1 VTFLRGLRNLAPL
14 LAVVIGSLLIVIAKG
29 NPIDAY
35 GALLQGAL
43 GSVPGVAETLAQT
56 TVFLFAGLGVAV
68 AFRAGLFN
76 IGAEGQLV
84 VGALCSALAGA
95 AFHLAAPVEVPLC
108 LAAGAC
114 GGAAWGLI
122 AGWLKARFGAS
133 EVITT
138 IMLNYIA
145 FLGANYLVTGPL
157 RGSPVAPETA
167 EIAPTA
173 VLHPILPSTRLT
185 AAFPLAVLVAVALW
199 WWLKVAVGGFELR
212 AVGRSERAARYAG
225 IRIPAVIMQTMALSG
240 ALAGLGG
247 ATEVLGLLH
256 RFNAQLS
263 PGYGF
268 TSIAVALLAQSNPL
282 AVIPAAFFF
291 GVLQNGALSM
301 QALAGVPKDLVSVI
315 SGLVILFVAVKWLG
329 AKLTLHGSDG
339 DSAEGGEAAQEPPD
353 LTASESPA

>member
-1 VTFLRGLRNLAPL
+1 VKHLFGIRLLAPL
-14 LAVVIGSLLIVIAKG
+14 LALVIGSLIVVFAKA
-29 NPIDAY
+29 NPIAAY

-43 GSVPGVAETLAQT
+43 GSVQGVAETLAQT
-56 TVFLFAGLGVAV
+56 TVFIFAGLSVAL

-84 VGALCSALAGA
+84 TGALCAAVAGANLHLAQPLEIPACLVAGALGGAFGGFLAG
-95 AFHLAAPVEVPLC
+95 FLR
-108 LAAGAC
+108 
-114 GGAAWGLI
+114 
-122 AGWLKARFGAS
+122 ARYGAS

-145 FLGANYLVTGPL
+145 FLGVNYLVGGPL
-157 RGSPVAPETA
+157 RGSPMAPETA
-167 EIAPTA
+167 TIDQAAMLQPIIAG
-173 VLHPILPSTRLT
+173 TRLT
-185 AAFPLAVLVAVALW
+185 AAFLLALAAAAILW
-199 WWLKVAVGGFELR
+199 WWLKRTVAGFELR
-212 AVGRSERAARYAG
+212 TVGRSERVARYAG
-225 IRIPAVIMQTMALSG
+225 ISVPAVIMKTMMMSG

-247 ATEVLGLLH
+247 ATEVMGLLH

-282 AVIPAAFFF
+282 GVIASGFFF

-315 SGLVILFVAVKWLG
+315 EGLVILFVSTNWLG
-329 AKLTLHGSDG
+329 AKLAFHRLGVT
-339 DSAEGGEAAQEPPD
+339 
-353 LTASESPA
+353 